1 METKGTQQLLKGC
14 FRLRLKA
21 LGNNNQDLS
30 LGNHHSN
37 IKTPVGAR
45 CSPAQLGGRQPWCF
59 QPAPCSAKPNPGEGR
74 GQVGPQEGKLG

>member
-1 METKGTQQLLKGC
+1 METKGTQQLQKGC

-45 CSPAQLGGRQPWCF
+45 CSHAQPGGRQPRCF
-59 QPAPCSAKPNPGEGR
+59 QPAPCSAEPNPGAGR
-74 GQVGPQEGKLG
+74 GQMGPQEGKLG